1 MNRINVKFNMK
12 RKNNDTNKM
21 NNKFN
26 REMKIKWTLWMN
38 KINLKFNGKTEMQIN
53 RIADIAQYW

>member
-1 MNRINVKFNMK
+1 MNRIDVKFNMK

-38 KINLKFNGKTEMQIN
+38 TINFKFNGKTEMQIN